1 MYKNFNLT
9 ESEKEEI
16 LNKHKAHGY
25 KKPLNEE
32 EEDND
37 ELGTGGMMCRPNGGY
52 FAMGPNGGYFS
63 IDFAFDSDYGNE
75 MIATCNINLPSG
87 KIEVNDD
94 NSYVDLDQELLE
106 IAKQEFIKLCRMDA
120 EGKFG
125 WNIGGTFSIGKY
137 DNGGIKFTDDNNI
150 DFDWVG

>member
-32 EEDND
+32 EDDD
-37 ELGTGGMMCRPNGGY
+37 ELGTGGVMCRPISGY
-52 FAMGPNGGYFS
+52 FHMGPNGGYFNV
-63 IDFAFDSDYGNE
+63 DFAFDPDAGNE
-75 MIATCNINLPSG
+75 MVASCYIHTPNNN
-87 KIEVNDD
+87 IEVNDD
-94 NSYVDLDQELLE
+94 NSYVDLDDELLE
-106 IAKQEFIKLCRMDA
+106 IAKQEFIKLCRLDE

-125 WNIGGTFSIGKY
+125 WGIGGTFSIGKWE
-137 DNGGIKFTDDNNI
+137 GGAVKFIDDNNI
-150 DFDWVG
+150 SFDWVG